1 MSKTKNYG
9 ELETMLNSNE
19 QSNLLFRFAYFGKK
33 EEQESY
39 FIDLASM
46 AENEIWSTNHEE
58 NNYNILINYITYT
71 FEKAFNDCKILFS
84 DEEDYC
90 CFNTGLLT
98 DNGEDI
104 ICLFNLFKNSN
115 KFTWHFNSFEKESS
129 RLFMSNFDKTPEVIS
144 YFDDPSAL
152 YFDPYKEFVKNL
164 DHILDDNKSR
174 IPETLTSKGNS
185 YVSFLLNSSL
195 DKTIKRCKRN
205 YRIAVPCYYNKN
217 ITYLLP
223 INLDGT
229 SMAVAVELL
238 NGRYR
243 VNTIFTLEMAYKLAR
258 LLMKPEADWLNI
270 K

>member
-1 MSKTKNYG
+1 MSKIKNID
-9 ELETMLNSNE
+9 ELNNMLNDNM
-19 QSNLLFRFAYFGKK
+19 QSNLLFRFAFFGNKD
-33 EEQESY
+33 EQTSR
-39 FIDLASM
+39 FSSLAAM
-46 AENEIWSTNHEE
+46 TEKEIWSTNSTT
-58 NNYNILINYITYT
+58 NDYDILINYITYT
-71 FEKAFNDCKILFS
+71 FEKAFYDCKLLFS
-84 DEEDYC
+84 DKEDYC

-98 DNGEDI
+98 ENGEDI

-115 KFTWHFNSFEKESS
+115 KFKWHFNSFEKESS
-129 RLFMSNFDKTPEVIS
+129 RLFMSNFDKTPDVIS

-174 IPETLTSKGNS
+174 IPEELTNKGNN

-229 SMAVAVELL
+229 DMAVAIELL